1 MKEAWDSLPGLS
13 FSGQLLIPLSLYPI
27 SRFLVMVLPVLLEDV
42 VVKVADERGQ
52 ILRNQCADN
61 DE

>member
-1 MKEAWDSLPGLS
+1 MKEAWDSLPGLG
-13 FSGQLLIPLSLYPI
+13 FSELLIPYPFIPLSLL
-27 SRFLVMVLPVLLEDV
+27 LVMVLPVLLEDV
-42 VVKVADERGQ
+42 VVNVADERGQ